1 ATRPAEDLRC
11 GKAVGCCVEDDDQVR
26 HDERHHECGAQAL
39 EGIKP
44 KGHDG
49 SLPAEKSASPL
60 AAIPALVAGI
70 QRFANAKVARRR
82 GRAKLP
88 AKEFAETWIPGTRP
102 GMTRRLAWRLKLKFD
117 VIPALVAGIQRSA
130 NATVARRRRRAKLR
144 AKALV
149 EAWIPGTR
157 PGMTVGSGA
166 TAPVVPN
173 TITAP
178 PANTPSWHVASGR
191 Q

>member
-1 ATRPAEDLRC
+1 MTRR
-11 GKAVGCCVEDDDQVR
+11 
-26 HDERHHECGAQAL
+26 
-39 EGIKP
+39 
-44 KGHDG
+44 
-49 SLPAEKSASPL
+49 L
-60 AAIPALVAGI
+60 AWRLKRKFDVTPALVAGI
-70 QRFANAKVARRR
+70 HLSADATVTRRTCR
-82 GRAKLP
+82 TKLP

-130 NATVARRRRRAKLR
+130 NARVARRRRRAKLR

-157 PGMTVGSGA
+157 PGMTAALA
-166 TAPVVPN
+166 TGHIVPN